1 MPTRP
6 VQIRPGTRE
15 LRERLLSMRLVEKA
29 GAAPVA
35 TVDVGAGFSNPEL
48 FAVIEQGSIIGKM
61 SLRRTVPFL
70 RRLLRPTASARGY
83 WVGGSARAKPL
94 SRFALEGSALNPL
107 TIATIV
113 VITSEAA
120 RFEDPLVDAATR
132 TDMVRANTE
141 RLDASFIDVSNAGIS
156 DVEPA
161 SVTNGATQINST
173 GDPARDA
180 DAAIEAFAGDLASAY
195 WVTDPLTATRFGLA
209 RDAGGSFMFPD
220 CGPRGGSILN
230 IPLITSRGSPNDTT
244 AGGQLALVDASSIAI
259 AIDGMDVARA
269 EGAAIEMSDDPDNAP
284 DADTVLVSL
293 FQSDL
298 VALRT
303 VMHANWEVQRAG
315 AVAVVTGCIYPR
327 AS

>member
-1 MPTRP
+1 MNRP

-15 LRERLLSMRLVEKA
+15 LRERIKALSLVTKA
-29 GAAPVA
+29 GIAPVPA
-35 TVDVGAGFSNPEL
+35 ADLGVGYSNPEL
-48 FAVIEQGSIIGKM
+48 FSTVEAGSIIGKM
-61 SLRRTVPFL
+61 SLLRRVPFL

-83 WVGGSARAKPL
+83 WVGANARAKPL

-107 TIATIV
+107 TVATIV

-120 RFEDPLVDAATR
+120 QFQDPLTDAATR
-132 TDMVRANTE
+132 ADTERANRE
-141 RLDASFIDVSNAGIS
+141 RLDASFIDVSNAGVA

-161 SVTNGATQINST
+161 SVTNSVMPISST
-173 GDPARDA
+173 GDPAQDV
-180 DAAIEAFAGDLASAY
+180 AALIENFAGDFSAAY
-195 WVTDPLTATRFGLA
+195 FVTDPTTAARIALA
-209 RDAGGSFMFPD
+209 RDAGGAFLFPD

-230 IPLITSRGSPNDTT
+230 VPLITSRGSPLDVST
-244 AGGQLALVDASSIAI
+244 GGQLALVDASGIAV
-259 AIDGMDVARA
+259 ALDGMDVDRA
-269 EGAAIEMSDDPDNAP
+269 EGAAIEMADDPDNAP
-284 DADTVLVSL
+284 DANTVLISL

-315 AVAVVTGCIYPR
+315 SVAVVTGCIYP